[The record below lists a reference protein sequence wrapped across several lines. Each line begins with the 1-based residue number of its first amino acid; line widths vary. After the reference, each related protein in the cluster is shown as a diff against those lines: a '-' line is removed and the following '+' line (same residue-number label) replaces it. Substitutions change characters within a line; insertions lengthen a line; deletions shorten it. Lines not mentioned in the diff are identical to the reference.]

1 MPPVVADSV
10 LRRCVDLL
18 VAVVLLIV
26 LAPLLLAIGMAV
38 RLSSPGPAVYRQPRV
53 GRSGRVF
60 TIWKFRTMV
69 ANADRTG
76 PAVSGRTDARITP
89 VGRLL
94 RASRLDELPQLVNLL
109 RGDITLVGPRPEV
122 ERYVSYY
129 TGVERTLLS
138 VRPGILGPG
147 ALLFAQQQCDEL
159 DTTADPDAYYVVH
172 HLHPK
177 LALDLAYLVDRRL
190 VSDLRLVARAA
201 LVIVGVRR

>member
-26 LAPLLLAIGMAV
+26 LAPVLLVIGLAV
-38 RLSSPGPAVYRQPRV
+38 RLSSPGPVIYRQRRV
-53 GRSGRVF
+53 GRAGRVF

-69 ANADRTG
+69 ADADRGG
-76 PAVSGRTDARITP
+76 PSVSGRADTRITP

-94 RASRLDELPQLVNLL
+94 RGSRLDELPQLVNLL

-122 ERYVSYY
+122 ERFVPYY
-129 TGVERTLLS
+129 TGMERTLLS

-147 ALLFAQQQCDEL
+147 ALLFAQRQCDEL
-159 DTTADPDAYYVVH
+159 DTVGDPDAYYVAH

-177 LALDLAYLVDRRL
+177 LALDLSYVVDRRL
-190 VSDLRLVARAA
+190 VSDLRLVARAVSV
-201 LVIVGVRR
+201 LVGVRR